1 MARQIHISVIRR
13 RKIRKQKRP
22 KLETRFPINIFAH
35 TTQISTQAYIAYN
48 KRATTATN
56 NMPTA
61 AGVATDA
68 GLPIITAPLP
78 LPEQVDRNT
87 GSPAASLVQPTICT
101 RPLLYAQAC
110 DNNTTDR
117 RKAQT
122 PSAFETGKNKATTN
136 KNKNNKNATQ
146 QKMIKKEE

>member
-13 RKIRKQKRP
+13 RKIIRKQKRP
-22 KLETRFPINIFAH
+22 KLETRFPIYIFAH
-35 TTQISTQAYIAYN
+35 TTPISTQAFLAYN

-56 NMPTA
+56 NMPKA

-68 GLPIITAPLP
+68 GLPIITPPLA
-78 LPEQVDRNT
+78 EQVDKNT

-101 RPLLYAQAC
+101 RPLLYAHAC

-122 PSAFETGKNKATTN
+122 PSIFETGKETGKNKATTN
-136 KNKNNKNATQ
+136 RNNKNATQ
-146 QKMIKKEE
+146 QKMIRKE